1 MDGLIFDLD
10 GTLWDSTE
18 EVAKSWN
25 ATLEERTSYT
35 ERVTQAELKTLFGK
49 PLDEI
54 LESVFPDIPFSE
66 RTELG
71 ELLFYHQNEWLSHVE
86 CPTYEGMLEG
96 IPELAQRFPVF
107 IVSNC
112 QKGYIEAFLENTG
125 LGEFVT
131 DHTCPG
137 DTGMLKGENIQL
149 IMKRNDLKKVAYV
162 GDTAGDESACVKA
175 GVPMVY
181 AAYGFGKAENPWK
194 TIRRFNDIFEIDFK
208 EM

>member
-25 ATLEERTSYT
+25 AALEEKTDYT
-35 ERVTQAELKTLFGK
+35 HRVTREGLKALFGK
-49 PLDEI
+49 PLEDI
-54 LESVFPDIPFSE
+54 LEALFSDIPLRQ

-71 ELLFYHQNEWLSHVE
+71 ELLFRYENEWLSRVD
-86 CPTYEGMLEG
+86 CPKYEGMLEG
-96 IPELAQRFPVF
+96 IPKLAQEIPLF

-125 LGEFVT
+125 LGDYIT

-137 DTGMLKGENIQL
+137 DTGMLKDENIRL
-149 IMKRNDLKKVAYV
+149 IMERNNLEDVAYV
-162 GDTAGDESACVKA
+162 GDTAGDEAACIKA
-175 GVPMVY
+175 GVPMIY
-181 AAYGFGKAENPWK
+181 ASYGFGEAKNPWK
-194 TIRRFNDIFEIDFK
+194 TIREFNDIFEILFMRD
-208 EM
+208 